1 MYYVL
6 SMQREHVVHVLRVHL
21 YNEHVVRVVRVL
33 TEIITCCFFALT
45 PYIGRVVNRSL
56 MHAFVKIT
64 SNWYRIYTHKK
75 VMTHCAHLVLQYRRE
90 HVIRVIRVVSAMIT
104 CHTRCLCSGNTYDTS
119 SRLMNVSYVFP
130 KQIER
135 HTRICSQPIANVY
148 DVLYIWLLLPTY
160 LWGNTSYT

>member
-1 MYYVL
+1 MYYVF

-64 SNWYRIYTHKK
+64 SN
-75 VMTHCAHLVLQYRRE
+75 
-90 HVIRVIRVVSAMIT
+90 
-104 CHTRCLCSGNTYDTS
+104 
-119 SRLMNVSYVFP
+119 
-130 KQIER
+130 
-135 HTRICSQPIANVY
+135 
-148 DVLYIWLLLPTY
+148 
-160 LWGNTSYT
+160 